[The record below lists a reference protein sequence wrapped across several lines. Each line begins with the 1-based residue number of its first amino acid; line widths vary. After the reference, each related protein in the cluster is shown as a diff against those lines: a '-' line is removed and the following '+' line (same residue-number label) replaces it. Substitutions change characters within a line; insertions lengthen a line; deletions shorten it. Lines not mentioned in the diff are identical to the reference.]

1 MAWTFDYDALAGK
14 REYLLRRV
22 KRDGASGIDLEL
34 AGRIHRWL
42 ELPTA
47 AATLFARAAVDAEQ
61 FLSDFPLPIARHG
74 ALLYLAGDERGAR
87 ESLERA
93 RSLFSSTPY
102 RADEVAVSY
111 LLGEDDE
118 ALRIG
123 APDYPGTVLAAAR
136 RNRDPG
142 PLEGLAMS
150 YAKEIRARRV
160 ELSVTQIRSVLSD
173 YDWLEECFL
182 LEASLQGVPVPS
194 HRAMLDRV
202 GLIAKGK
209 HREAVEP
216 ELPMGRWEIGDTALV
231 APAVGRVK
239 ITLDRPRRLVLEI
252 EGEAPAYG
260 VALYED
266 DAMLGAASPVA
277 NYTEAAVD
285 ILHAYAPEHEGAFL
299 ALLAAARA

>member
-1 MAWTFDYDALAGK
+1 M
-14 REYLLRRV
+14 
-22 KRDGASGIDLEL
+22 
-34 AGRIHRWL
+34 
-42 ELPTA
+42 
-47 AATLFARAAVDAEQ
+47 
-61 FLSDFPLPIARHG
+61 
-74 ALLYLAGDERGAR
+74 
-87 ESLERA
+87 
-93 RSLFSSTPY
+93 
-102 RADEVAVSY
+102 AVSY
-111 LLGEDDE
+111 LFGDDDE
-118 ALRIG
+118 ALR
-123 APDYPGTVLAAAR
+123 AADADYPGAVLAAAR
-136 RNRDPG
+136 RDRDPG
-142 PLEGLAMS
+142 PLDGLAAS

-160 ELSVTQIRSVLSD
+160 ELSVTQMRSVFSD
-173 YDWLEECFL
+173 YDWLEECFR
-182 LEASLQGVPVPS
+182 LEASLRDVPVPS

-239 ITLDRPRRLVLEI
+239 ITLDRPRRLMLEI

-285 ILHAYAPEHEGAFL
+285 ILHAYAPEHAFH
-299 ALLAAARA
+299 ALLAAARS

>member
-1 MAWTFDYDALAGK
+1 M
-14 REYLLRRV
+14 
-22 KRDGASGIDLEL
+22 
-34 AGRIHRWL
+34 
-42 ELPTA
+42 
-47 AATLFARAAVDAEQ
+47 
-61 FLSDFPLPIARHG
+61 
-74 ALLYLAGDERGAR
+74 
-87 ESLERA
+87 
-93 RSLFSSTPY
+93 
-102 RADEVAVSY
+102 
-111 LLGEDDE
+111 
-118 ALRIG
+118 
-123 APDYPGTVLAAAR
+123 
-136 RNRDPG
+136 
-142 PLEGLAMS
+142 
-150 YAKEIRARRV
+150 
-160 ELSVTQIRSVLSD
+160 LSD

-182 LEASLQGVPVPS
+182 LEASLEGVPVPS
-194 HRAMLDRV
+194 HRAMLDRT

-285 ILHAYAPEHEGAFL
+285 ILHAYAPEHEGAFWRCSPPPAPEGL
-299 ALLAAARA
+299 AILGRARSRRAEQLFRPRAPRLLPATAGNRSASGTRLGAPGYVAGVRP